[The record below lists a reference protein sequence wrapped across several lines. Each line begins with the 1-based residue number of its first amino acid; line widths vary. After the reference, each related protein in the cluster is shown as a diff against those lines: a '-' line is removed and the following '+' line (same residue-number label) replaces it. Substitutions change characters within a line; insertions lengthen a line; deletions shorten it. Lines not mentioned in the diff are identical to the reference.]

1 MRISA
6 VPHPDGQLP
15 SLSALVAPE
24 GDVRHSDAV
33 AYRFA
38 GGRPPTVRE
47 LAESRNCREYRPAY
61 PPVARI
67 AQHDAEP
74 ATSTLTRFAVIFV
87 ADRKW
92 SDDAQSRHA
101 RKNCRS
107 AGSWIEPFLRSR
119 DERRDGA

>member
-1 MRISA
+1 MRVGA
-6 VPHPDGQLP
+6 VPHPNGQLP

-33 AYRFA
+33 ADRFT

-47 LAESRNCREYRPAY
+47 LAKSRNRRKHWPAY
-61 PPVARI
+61 PAVARI

-74 ATSTLTRFAVIFV
+74 ATSTLTRFAVVFV
-87 ADRKW
+87 ADRKR

-101 RKNCRS
+101 
-107 AGSWIEPFLRSR
+107 
-119 DERRDGA
+119 